1 MKVLLSVLVSF
12 FILGCSAVVPN
23 INGGDTTKIDKLL
36 AKKDKRIEELSSK
49 IADLESKK
57 AKYQGDLE
65 EYNNNPVL
73 DELDELLSSN
83 RDNNS
88 SEE

>member
-1 MKVLLSVLVSF
+1 MRILLVSLMSL
-12 FILGCSAVVPN
+12 FILGCSASVPN
-23 INGGDTTKIDKLL
+23 LNSGNSGEVEKLL
-36 AKKDKRIEELSSK
+36 AKQDKQIEELNRK
-49 IADLESKK
+49 IADLEAKK
-57 AKYQGDLE
+57 AKYQGDVE

-83 RDNNS
+83 SDNNS